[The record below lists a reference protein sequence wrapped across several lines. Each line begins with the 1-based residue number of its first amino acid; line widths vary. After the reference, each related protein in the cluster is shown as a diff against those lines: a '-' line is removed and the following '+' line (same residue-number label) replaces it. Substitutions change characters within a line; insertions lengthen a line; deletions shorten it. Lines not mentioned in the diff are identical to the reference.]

1 MNCLFNISSKG
12 DSYDM
17 LTEKK
22 LKQMQKIID
31 AATEWFMSYGGYFA
45 ARMDKI
51 AESAGLTP
59 GALYT
64 YFESKE
70 ALFDFVI
77 RKNILNLTPEQWPD
91 TPVPTPPP
99 HSTLEFL
106 KHEVP
111 HTDFL
116 ASLTEALES
125 DECPDPKEELE
136 RIVREFFDIRE
147 KYRIVIIMLYMSSM
161 DWPELNEVW
170 QIASATRSRSLLR
183 RYIEKRIS
191 QQLFNPVPDT
201 EYAMAAV
208 EGLVHLFTIN
218 RHYLLPSLVF
228 DAAIARDTV
237 IQAVVRF
244 LIPS

>member
-1 MNCLFNISSKG
+1 MG
-12 DSYDM
+12 DLKDM
-17 LTEKK
+17 MTEKK
-22 LKQMQKIID
+22 LKQMIKIID

-51 AESAGLTP
+51 AQSAGLTP

-70 ALFDFVI
+70 ALFDFVL
-77 RKNILNLTPEQWPD
+77 RKNILDLTPEQWPE
-91 TPVPTPPP
+91 TPVATPPP
-99 HSTLEFL
+99 NSTLEFL
-106 KHEVP
+106 KNEILN
-111 HTDFL
+111 TDFL
-116 ASLTEALES
+116 TSLTGALEA
-125 DECPDPKEELE
+125 DDCPDPKNELE
-136 RIVREFFDIRE
+136 HIVREFFDIRE
-147 KYRIVIIMLYMSSM
+147 KYRIVIIILYMSAP

-170 QIASATRSRSLLR
+170 QSAIATRSRSLLR

-218 RHYLLPSLVF
+218 RNYLLPDLEF
-228 DAAIARDTV
+228 DEAIARDTV
-237 IQAVVRF
+237 IQTVVNF
-244 LIPS
+244 LIPR